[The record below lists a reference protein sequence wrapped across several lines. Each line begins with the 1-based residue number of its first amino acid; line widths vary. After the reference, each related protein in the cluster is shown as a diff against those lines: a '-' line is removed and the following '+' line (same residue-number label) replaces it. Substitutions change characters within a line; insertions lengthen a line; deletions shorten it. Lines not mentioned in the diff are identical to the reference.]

1 MLDDYVAPPYT
12 LRALYPHNRHL
23 SAKVR
28 AFAELCSCLTK
39 LDGTDGR
46 RAARCPR
53 MPKIIDLK
61 AYDGFERRVE
71 RLGLTPIVDEIK
83 ALVTGFE
90 LDISEGKKHDNGA
103 AVIREILDARFAAT
117 AGWKIIKSGGIDWTK
132 CIRHNGAEVCI
143 GVELQISARSDLLTN
158 DLTHL
163 VRAIELGDID
173 AGVIVIPAD
182 RTAYFLTDRCPRYS
196 YALDHVDR
204 AKAQFSP
211 LLLISIGHDG
221 IGAALPK
228 RRTNLGR
235 EP

>member
-1 MLDDYVAPPYT
+1 MV
-12 LRALYPHNRHL
+12 
-23 SAKVR
+23 
-28 AFAELCSCLTK
+28 
-39 LDGTDGR
+39 
-46 RAARCPR
+46 R
-53 MPKIIDLK
+53 MPKIIDIK
-61 AYDGFERRVE
+61 AYDGFDRRVV
-71 RLGLTPIVDEIK
+71 RLGLSPIIDEMK
-83 ALVTGFE
+83 ALLTDFD
-90 LDISEGKKHDNGA
+90 LRISEDKRNDNGA
-103 AVIREILDARFAAT
+103 AIIRETLDARFLAAG
-117 AGWKIIKSGGIDWTK
+117 GWRIIKSGGIDWTK
-132 CIRHNGAEVCI
+132 CVRYNGIETCI
-143 GVELQISARSDLLTN
+143 GLELQISARSDLLTN

-173 AGVIVIPAD
+173 AGVIVVPAD

-235 EP
+235 GA